1 MQYGFY
7 RYALPLSAMIARY
20 WTGIYQELKEVN
32 VWNMNVWSVLLE
44 GDKFSLFLWQ
54 EGLKH

>member
-7 RYALPLSAMIARY
+7 RYALPLSAMIACF